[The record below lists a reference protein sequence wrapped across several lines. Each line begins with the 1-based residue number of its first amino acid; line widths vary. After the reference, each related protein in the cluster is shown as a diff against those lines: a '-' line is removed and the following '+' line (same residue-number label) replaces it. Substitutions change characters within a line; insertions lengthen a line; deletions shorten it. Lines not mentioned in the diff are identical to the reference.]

1 MTMDAVKDAAD
12 KAANAVDSG
21 LNQASST
28 VKSTLAQATAA
39 AQGWL
44 AQGQTYWDTAKA
56 HSNEAM
62 GYVGTMEDEAFGYL
76 KGGLEYCVQHPYVS
90 YPAAAAIT
98 LAALP
103 GVRRAAYRAT
113 LGRLRNPEAIVTS
126 AEAKL
131 STIGA
136 KAEEFSAESKKLQ
149 ARAQLAYEEMSRGYS
164 KLKAARQELQRLES
178 AVGKSERL
186 AGGVLSDL
194 RAMRQNARATELRSE
209 AALKL
214 SLLRQQ
220 RSALQKEIKWIAAKD
235 V

>member
-1 MTMDAVKDAAD
+1 MDSVKEAAD
-12 KAANAVDSG
+12 KAATAVDSG

-28 VKSTLAQATAA
+28 VRSTLAQATAT

-44 AQGQTYWDTAKA
+44 AHGETYWNTAKA
-56 HSNEAM
+56 HANETV
-62 GYVGTMEDEAFGYL
+62 GYFGTLEDEAVGYL
-76 KGGLEYCVQHPYVS
+76 KGGLEYCVHHPYVS

-113 LGRLRNPEAIVTS
+113 LGRLRNPEAVVSS

-136 KAEEFSAESKKLQ
+136 KAEEFGAESRKLQ
-149 ARAQLAYEEMSRGYS
+149 GRAQLAHEEMMRGYT

-178 AVGKSERL
+178 AVGRSERM
-186 AGGVLSDL
+186 AGAVLSDL
-194 RAMRQNARATELRSE
+194 RAMRQNPRATELRSE